1 VLSMA
6 KPTQSY
12 GHTTEVITPKFVN
25 MPKEGKSY
33 GSVVLPDDRRY
44 VGRPEVLGMMQ
55 RGQAY
60 SIDTEKQDWTNGT
73 VIIVT
78 KATLA
83 NGTVAASK
91 GNGDQ
96 FKRQPTP
103 EVDSR
108 RMFVAGAVNSYI
120 RTEHFM
126 VHATKVGFGETLR
139 QAVIAAKLIYDEEM
153 VEKFAANA

>member
-1 VLSMA
+1 MA

-12 GHTTEVITPKFVN
+12 GHTQETISPKFVN

-33 GSVVLPDDRRY
+33 GSVVLADDRRY

-55 RGQAY
+55 KGQAY
-60 SIDTEKQDWTNGT
+60 TIDTEKQDWTNGT

-78 KATLA
+78 KAVLA

-91 GNGDQ
+91 GPTDQ

-103 EVDSR
+103 EIDAE
-108 RMFVAGAVNSYI
+108 RMYVCGLVNALAPAVYAKHGACDGVTMIAMTN
-120 RTEHFM
+120 
-126 VHATKVGFGETLR
+126 AAR
-139 QAVIAAKLIYDEEM
+139 QAWRDTFGAKIDE
-153 VEKFAANA
+153 